1 MPLNPNLLTSFDIVQ
16 MVSSEKNNSKL
27 SPISQRNKL
36 GPFSFVI
43 VIILCCYLLPLN
55 KLTMVS
61 VNLQIALLNVAL
73 MIQNFKLTFRH

>member
-36 GPFSFVI
+36 GHFSFVI

-55 KLTMVS
+55 KLTMIS